1 MLGTCCSIHSAYI
14 QFVVSERLVGSEET
28 SRLTNLQT
36 AVTHKLQIRPINS
49 HHFMTQSGATMHSK
63 PCMVTI
69 ISIGNRPCIGY
80 NFGGRVQP
88 CMEWGHLRSGNRNFF
103 DGIVTSHTYDN
114 IAEKYTLKFIS
125 LFKKKKATKKY
136 TDYFKISC
144 TFVKYSNL
152 KKCNMKNNI

>member
-36 AVTHKLQIRPINS
+36 AVTHKLQVKPINN

-63 PCMVTI
+63 PCMVRSFPLGIGHALVI
-69 ISIGNRPCIGY
+69 IS
-80 NFGGRVQP
+80 GGRVQP

-103 DGIVTSHTYDN
+103 DGIVTSHTWQHCREVHTY
-114 IAEKYTLKFIS
+114 IYILIF
-125 LFKKKKATKKY
+125 F
-136 TDYFKISC
+136 
-144 TFVKYSNL
+144 
-152 KKCNMKNNI
+152 

>member
-36 AVTHKLQIRPINS
+36 AVTHKLQDRPINS

-63 PCMVTI
+63 PCMVRSFPLGIGHALVI
-69 ISIGNRPCIGY
+69 IS
-80 NFGGRVQP
+80 GGRVQP
-88 CMEWGHLRSGNRNFF
+88 CMEWGHLRSGNRNFS

-125 LFKKKKATKKY
+125 LFFKKKATKKY

-144 TFVKYSNL
+144 TFVKYLNL
-152 KKCNMKNNI
+152 KKCNMKNEE

>member
-36 AVTHKLQIRPINS
+36 AVTHKLQVRPINS

-63 PCMVTI
+63 PCMVRPFPMGIGHALVI
-69 ISIGNRPCIGY
+69 IS
-80 NFGGRVQP
+80 GGRVQP
-88 CMEWGHLRSGNRNFF
+88 CMEWSHLRSGNRNFF
-103 DGIVTSHTYDN
+103 DGIVTSLTYDN

-125 LFKKKKATKKY
+125 LFKKKKAPKKY